1 MRGLAL
7 WMLLLAGTAHA
18 QTPLDLGA
26 LIEQTCGPEGY
37 KWNAGCHITLPKGV
51 LVVGPTEIGHCG
63 STTARVG
70 LTIEGQ
76 GAGMPATQ
84 PPFPMAATVLQY
96 AGPAGKP
103 VLSFCGVS
111 NLALR
116 DLAIDGAGLAS
127 VGVRLSANN
136 AQSGIAH
143 FSDLER
149 LTITRAGK
157 GVEVTGEG
165 KNDQTDFVSLRGVSI
180 TQVDTGY
187 WQDSQ
192 QSVNGKLT
200 LVESIAR
207 RESFHI
213 GGGSLDCDGCYAA
226 NAPGSDASYIGF
238 HATKSDLQDGR
249 NFSHHQI
256 AIRNGHSEIQVGR
269 GIVGDV
275 LGNLY
280 PLLVSAHS
288 WSIQCQTPSCELTL
302 VEWRGGSPP
311 VLQANVV
318 QGSTPHPEAPPSGRF
333 CSPSGWRNTGNVRKG
348 EVKALVWGCK

>member
-1 MRGLAL
+1 MRRAIIATLILSLPA
-7 WMLLLAGTAHA
+7 AA

-26 LIEQTCGPEGY
+26 EITKACGAEGY
-37 KWNAGCHITLPKGV
+37 KWNAGCHVTLPKGV
-51 LVVGPTEIGHCG
+51 FDVGPTEIGHCT
-63 STTARVG
+63 STTARAGV
-70 LTIEGQ
+70 TIEGA
-76 GAGMPATQ
+76 GSGMPATV
-84 PPFPMAATVLQY
+84 PPFPMGATTLRYV
-96 AGPAGKP
+96 GPPGKP

-116 DLAIDGAGLAS
+116 DLAIDGGGIAS
-127 VGVRLSANN
+127 VGVRLSSDGNR
-136 AQSGIAH
+136 SGIAH

-149 LTITRAGK
+149 LTIYGATK
-157 GVEVTGEG
+157 GVEVTAEG
-165 KNDQTDFVSLRGVSI
+165 RNGQTDFVSLRQVGI
-180 TQVDTGY
+180 TQVDYGY
-187 WQDSQ
+187 YQDAQ

-207 RESFHI
+207 RASYHV
-213 GGGSLDCDGCYAA
+213 GGGSLDCEGCYAA

-348 EVKALVWGCK
+348 EVKALVWACP